1 MTRGTLSSSASRN
14 GSSSGSAG
22 RRLGAFGRAALVAGL
37 GYAVIVVGLAT
48 KLGSPHQLL
57 WFDDLGQ
64 LIFSAV
70 ASFACAVAA
79 RRRRGRHRAAWGAI
93 AVGLGG
99 WALGQGVWCWYELIA
114 GTETPFPSA
123 ADAGYLTFPVAVAVG
138 LCLLPGREGKGERR
152 RHFFDGLTVMCA
164 LLLISWVTALGA
176 VVHGGGDTHFAFAV
190 SIAYPAADIVTLT
203 LTVLIVA
210 RSMTNRWSLL
220 LLGAGL
226 ISMAV
231 SDSAFTYLTAVGHY
245 QTGDPVDLG
254 WYAAFALMGLA
265 ACADRRVD
273 DIEHAGRLHALRV
286 PAGLSLYMP
295 YLPLLAA
302 GVVEG
307 SRIAT
312 GRHLDTV
319 EASLVACLVILVVV
333 RQYATLRDNRMLML
347 TVAAREE
354 QLHSQAFHDSLTGLA
369 NRALFRDRL
378 DHALEL
384 NRREPRPVAVL
395 LLDLDDFKSVNDSLG
410 HAAGDQLL
418 VSVAE
423 RLRGVVRAGDTIAR
437 LGGDEF
443 AIVLEDCPDPQAVG
457 HKVVAALNAPVM
469 LGDEP
474 HVTGVSVGLAAVAR
488 DEPTPTRDDLLSRA
502 DVAMYAGKHGGKNQ
516 VRMFHPGMQ
525 LNDHRTREL
534 GRALAVDITQ
544 QHVALRYRPIVGLN
558 DGCVRAMA
566 AEVAWN
572 HEGEVVPA
580 AAVAALAES
589 SGLRGGLLRLT
600 IGQALAQLGS
610 WSGAPGGQRLRLVV
624 TVSARL
630 LADPG
635 LADAVSSALVEHGIA
650 PGRLTLEVVD
660 SQELGSLASATPTC
674 EELRERGIELSLGD
688 LGTGSSALAA
698 LHRLP
703 FSSVAIDPLFMND
716 LDGETSPRL
725 LAGLVTLAHDLGLAV
740 VAQGVDTAAQLDVVR
755 EVGCDL
761 VTGAVFGAAVT
772 TTGLAFDRPL
782 SASATGSLI
791 YQAAG
796 GTS

>member
-1 MTRGTLSSSASRN
+1 MARGTLSSSASRN
-14 GSSSGSAG
+14 GSTSVSAG
-22 RRLGAFGRAALVAGL
+22 RRRSAFRSAALVAGI
-37 GYAVIVVGLAT
+37 GYGVIVIGLAT
-48 KLGSPHQLL
+48 KLGSPKQLL

-64 LIFSAV
+64 LIFAAL
-70 ASFACAVAA
+70 ASLGCVLGA
-79 RRRRGRHRAAWGAI
+79 RRRRGRHRGAWCAM

-99 WALGQGVWCWYELIA
+99 WALGQAVWCWYELIA

-138 LCLLPGREGKGERR
+138 LCLLPGRDSQGDRR

-176 VVHGGGDTHFAFAV
+176 VVHAGGDTHFAIAV
-190 SIAYPAADIVTLT
+190 SIAYPAGDIVTLT
-203 LTVLIVA
+203 LTVLLVA

-220 LLGAGL
+220 LLGGGL
-226 ISMAV
+226 VSMAV
-231 SDSAFTYLTAVGHY
+231 SDSAFTYLTAVGRYH
-245 QTGDPVDLG
+245 TGDPVDLG
-254 WYAAFALMGLA
+254 WYAAFAMMGLA
-265 ACADRRVD
+265 ACADRPVD
-273 DIEHAGRLHALRV
+273 DSKRAGRLHALRV
-286 PAGLSLYMP
+286 PAEVSLYLP
-295 YLPLLAA
+295 YVPLLAA
-302 GVVEG
+302 GVIEG
-307 SRIAT
+307 SRLAT

-319 EASLVACLVILVVV
+319 EASLVACLVLLVVV
-333 RQYATLRDNRMLML
+333 RQYATLRDNRMLMM
-347 TVAAREE
+347 TVAARED

-369 NRALFRDRL
+369 NRALFGDRL

-395 LLDLDDFKSVNDSLG
+395 LCDLDEFKSVNDSLG

-443 AIVLEDCPDPQAVG
+443 AILLEDCPDPQAVG

-534 GRALAVDITQ
+534 GRALAADIS
-544 QHVALRYRPIVGLN
+544 AERIDLRYRPMVGLD
-558 DGCVRAMA
+558 DGQVRGMA
-566 AEVAWN
+566 AVVAWT
-572 HEGEVVPA
+572 HEGEGFSPA
-580 AAVAALAES
+580 AVTTLAES
-589 SGLRGGLLRLT
+589 SGLMGSLLRLT
-600 IGQALAQLGS
+600 VGRACTQLHA
-610 WSGAPGGQRLRLVV
+610 WSGRPGAERLRLVV

-635 LADAVSSALVEHGIA
+635 LPDAVSTALLDNDIA
-650 PGRLTLEVVD
+650 PGRLTLEVID
-660 SQELGSLASATPTC
+660 SHELDSLAAATPTC
-674 EELRERGIELSLGD
+674 EELRRRGVELSLGD
-688 LGTGSSALAA
+688 LGTGASALAA

-703 FSSVAIDPLFMND
+703 FSAVAIDPLFMNH
-716 LDGETSPRL
+716 LDGEPSPRL
-725 LAGLVTLAHDLGLAV
+725 LAGLVTLAHDLGLTV
-740 VAQGVDTAAQLDVVR
+740 VAQGVENAAQLEVVR

-761 VTGAVFGAAVT
+761 AVGAVFGAPATSAAV
-772 TTGLAFDRPL
+772 GFERPF
-782 SASATGSLI
+782 SAASGVALVA
-791 YQAAG
+791 QPAG